1 MIAICPAGP
10 PKLIKP
16 SFNQNQKACS
26 RLTLG
31 AGKGLGGSTGMDI
44 THTSGG

>member
-16 SFNQNQKACS
+16 SLNQNLKASQK
-26 RLTLG
+26 LG
-31 AGKGLGGSTGMDI
+31 TDSVGMSLSTELLVA
-44 THTSGG
+44 SVV